1 MLSWLNLKGISYAY
15 CTCSVSTCA
24 RTNLHFPV
32 YVTWRWLCE
41 CACVSVTQVWNCL
54 SGLIIFPLST
64 GAGRGSDILLFFFCL
79 FFKLSMLLLLFSN
92 HSLWNPEF
100 SKSCLIIKSPIWCF
114 ACLWHH
120 FNKCVLTQEKLCHQY
135 VVCHMLC
142 SSSFRIWYIFKS
154 SHEAKLT
161 QTVCDNIIVLWS
173 FQGCKPYNAK
183 VWEVALKLTLSH

>member
-64 GAGRGSDILLFFFCL
+64 EAGQGSDILLFFS

-92 HSLWNPEF
+92 HSLWNPVF
-100 SKSCLIIKSPIWCF
+100 SRSCLIIKSPIWCF

-120 FNKCVLTQEKLCHQY
+120 FNKCVLTQKNSVINMLY
-135 VVCHMLC
+135 VTCFAAALPA
-142 SSSFRIWYIFKS
+142 SDIFS
-154 SHEAKLT
+154 SHHTKL
-161 QTVCDNIIVLWS
+161 S
-173 FQGCKPYNAK
+173 
-183 VWEVALKLTLSH
+183 